1 MCMRKIV
8 KRKHVLSAAALVL
21 ASAAFLT
28 LSGCAG
34 GEDAELTPALTGG
47 EAELSAD
54 GHSSLAG
61 SDSSVDESVPAS
73 DGLAGSGTT
82 ASVSAPAFGDPLDPG
97 SSSVL
102 DASSEVPGISPTASS
117 VVPLTASPA
126 ILPRDWS
133 SYFGDLNGAAVLYD
147 PEENTCQVY
156 NEELADTRR
165 SPCSTFKIISSLT
178 ALERGVLDPEDSVR
192 PWSRE
197 TFWNSDW
204 NRDIGFS
211 DAFRTSCVWY
221 FRALIDDIGPERMQ
235 EELDR
240 LQYGNCD
247 ISDWEGRQN
256 TNNNNRALTG
266 FWIESSLKISP
277 MEQVQVL
284 ERIFGSRSEY
294 SAETVEALKQV
305 MFLEG
310 LSAKENT
317 LAGDTAVEENTL
329 AENTT
334 VEENAPAANTATGE
348 KPELRIYGKTGMGK
362 ANGVTVDAWFTGFAD
377 CAGQRMYFCVYLG
390 ETPGA
395 DVTST
400 RAREIAVE
408 ILSDEWQR

>member
-8 KRKHVLSAAALVL
+8 KRKHILSAAALVL

-34 GEDAELTPALTGG
+34 GKDAELTPALTGG
-47 EAELSAD
+47 AAESSAD

-61 SDSSVDESVPAS
+61 SDFSMDEAVPAS
-73 DGLAGSGTT
+73 DDPIAPGSTSALDAASDASGTRPA
-82 ASVSAPAFGDPLDPG
+82 ASPA
-97 SSSVL
+97 
-102 DASSEVPGISPTASS
+102 VPP
-117 VVPLTASPA
+117 TASPA
-126 ILPRDWS
+126 IRPRDWS
-133 SYFGDLNGAAVLYD
+133 PYFGDLNGTAVLYD

-156 NEELADTRR
+156 NEELANTRR

-178 ALERGVLDPEDSVR
+178 ALESGVLDLEDSVR
-192 PWSRE
+192 PWSGE

-211 DAFRTSCVWY
+211 AAFRTSCVWY

-256 TNNNNRALTG
+256 TNSNNRALTG

-294 SAETVEALKQV
+294 SAETGEALKQV

-334 VEENAPAANTATGE
+334 VEENAPAANTAAGE

-377 CAGQRMYFCVYLG
+377 CADCAEQRMYFCVYLG

-395 DVTST
+395 DVSSAK
-400 RAREIAVE
+400 AREIAVE
-408 ILSDEWQR
+408 ILSDEWQP

>member
-8 KRKHVLSAAALVL
+8 KRKHILSAAALAL

-34 GEDAELTPALTGG
+34 GEDAELTPSLTGG

-73 DGLAGSGTT
+73 DGLAGSGSS
-82 ASVSAPAFGDPLDPG
+82 ASVSMPAF
-97 SSSVL
+97 
-102 DASSEVPGISPTASS
+102 
-117 VVPLTASPA
+117 PA
-126 ILPRDWS
+126 ILLRDCS

-178 ALERGVLDPEDSVR
+178 ALESGVLDPEDSVR
-192 PWSRE
+192 PWSGE

-294 SAETVEALKQV
+294 SPETVETLKQV

-334 VEENAPAANTATGE
+334 VEENAPAANTAAGE

-390 ETPGA
+390 ETPNA
-395 DVTST
+395 DVSST
-400 RAREIAVE
+400 KAREIAVD
-408 ILSDEWQR
+408 ILSDEWQRQFVLSHNWESLFAHK

>member
-8 KRKHVLSAAALVL
+8 KRKHILSAAALAL

-34 GEDAELTPALTGG
+34 GEDVELTPSLTGG

-54 GHSSLAG
+54 GHSSLVD
-61 SDSSVDESVPAS
+61 SDSSMDESVPAS
-73 DGLAGSGTT
+73 DDPIAPGSTSALDAASDASGTR
-82 ASVSAPAFGDPLDPG
+82 PA
-97 SSSVL
+97 
-102 DASSEVPGISPTASS
+102 
-117 VVPLTASPA
+117 ASPA
-126 ILPRDWS
+126 IRPRDWS
-133 SYFGDLNGAAVLYD
+133 PYFGELNGTAALYD

-192 PWSRE
+192 PWSGE

-221 FRALIDDIGPERMQ
+221 FRLLIDDIGPERMQ

-240 LQYGNCD
+240 LRYGNCD

-256 TNNNNRALTG
+256 TNNNNRALAG

-310 LSAKENT
+310 LSAKENM

-334 VEENAPAANTATGE
+334 VEENAPAVNTAAGE

-400 RAREIAVE
+400 RAREIAVD

>member
-1 MCMRKIV
+1 MCMRKNI
-8 KRKHVLSAAALVL
+8 KKKHILSAAALAL

-34 GEDAELTPALTGG
+34 GEDTELTPSLTGG
-47 EAELSAD
+47 AAESSAD
-54 GHSSLAG
+54 GHSSLAS
-61 SDSSVDESVPAS
+61 SDFSMDESVPAS
-73 DGLAGSGTT
+73 DDPIAPGSTSALDAASDASGTRPA
-82 ASVSAPAFGDPLDPG
+82 ASPA
-97 SSSVL
+97 
-102 DASSEVPGISPTASS
+102 VPP
-117 VVPLTASPA
+117 TASPA
-126 ILPRDWS
+126 ILLRDWS
-133 SYFGDLNGAAVLYD
+133 SYFGDLNGAVVLYD

-178 ALERGVLDPEDSVR
+178 ALERGVLDLENSVR
-192 PWSRE
+192 PWSGE

-204 NRDIGFS
+204 NRDIGFA

-294 SAETVEALKQV
+294 SAETVEALKEI

-334 VEENAPAANTATGE
+334 VEDNTPAANTALGE
-348 KPELRIYGKTGMGK
+348 KPELRIYGKTGM
-362 ANGVTVDAWFTGFAD
+362 V
-377 CAGQRMYFCVYLG
+377 
-390 ETPGA
+390 
-395 DVTST
+395 
-400 RAREIAVE
+400 
-408 ILSDEWQR
+408 

>member
-8 KRKHVLSAAALVL
+8 KRKYILSAAALAL

-34 GEDAELTPALTGG
+34 GEDAELTPSLTGG

-61 SDSSVDESVPAS
+61 SDSSIDDSVSAS
-73 DGLAGSGTT
+73 DGLAGSGST
-82 ASVSAPAFGDPLDPG
+82 ASVSMP
-97 SSSVL
+97 
-102 DASSEVPGISPTASS
+102 
-117 VVPLTASPA
+117 ASPA
-126 ILPRDWS
+126 ILLRDWS

-156 NEELADTRR
+156 NEELANTRR

-178 ALERGVLDPEDSVR
+178 ALESGVLDLEDSVR
-192 PWSRE
+192 PWSGE

-310 LSAKENT
+310 LSAKENM

-329 AENTT
+329 AGNTT
-334 VEENAPAANTATGE
+334 VEENTPVANTASGE

-390 ETPGA
+390 ETPNA
-395 DVTST
+395 DVSST
-400 RAREIAVE
+400 KAREIAVD
-408 ILSDEWQR
+408 IFSDEWQR